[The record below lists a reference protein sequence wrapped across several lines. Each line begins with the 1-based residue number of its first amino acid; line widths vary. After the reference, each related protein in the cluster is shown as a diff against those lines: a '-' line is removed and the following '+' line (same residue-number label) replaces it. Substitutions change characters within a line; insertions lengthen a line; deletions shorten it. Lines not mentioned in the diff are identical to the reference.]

1 MYVRWLLYC
10 RAYTAILHI
19 MLLWTALFHF
29 QELIPSLHNDIGALN
44 IWFCTEGLC
53 NPSYVIFSLNV

>member
-10 RAYTAILHI
+10 RAYTAILHL

-29 QELIPSLHNDIGALN
+29 GELIPSLHNDIGALN
-44 IWFCTEGLC
+44 VLFLYRGT
-53 NPSYVIFSLNV
+53 V